1 MLNFE
6 FMDFRAG
13 HLLIANPEMQD
24 PNFFRTVVL
33 LVVHEEEGSMG
44 LILNRPLRGE
54 IVRFS
59 DAASF
64 PIKIYE
70 GGPVERTSLH
80 VLHQLPEELGGTEV
94 TTGLYYGAQTLSW
107 SFLKE
112 EGQAIR
118 LYLGYAGWA
127 PGQLYQEWQAGAWFV
142 LKREIDIFS
151 VAPEKLYAHTLAC
164 LGPRYALLSRMPID
178 VRLN

>member
-1 MLNFE
+1 MS
-6 FMDFRAG
+6 FRVG

-33 LVVHEEEGSMG
+33 LVAHGTEGSMG

-54 IVRFS
+54 VMRFS

-70 GGPVERTSLH
+70 GGPVEKMSLH
-80 VLHQLPEELGGTEV
+80 VLHRLPEELGGRQV
-94 TTGLYYGAQTLSW
+94 TSGLYYGARSLSW
-107 SFLKE
+107 SSLKE
-112 EGQAIR
+112 KEGLR

-127 PGQLYQEWQAGAWFV
+127 PGQLSQEWRAGAWFV
-142 LKREIDIFS
+142 LDKELDIFA
-151 VAPEKLYAHTLAC
+151 VAPEKLYARALAC
-164 LGPRYALLSRMPID
+164 LGPRYALLARMPVD